1 MPLREYTRDVLPALL
16 DFVEKGSSW
25 GDSTSELGRRTFQE
39 TLAQPGLAP
48 EDNCALLEED
58 GRVQGFC
65 SVFPEIPIARAVI
78 EVKIAA
84 NLAGGLQELEL
95 VRWALGRAKELRA
108 RVVHVCLPESSAQA
122 DTLKSEGFTQVQSYW
137 EMVWRQDSLLLAPV
151 PDGFTVRPFQAGD
164 AALLAEVQNSA
175 FAASWGFCPNT
186 PEQIEYR
193 SSMANTSHQGILFLV
208 RGEMIAGY
216 CWTCLVPVKGNIR
229 GVIGMIGVV
238 PDFRGQ
244 GISHSILLAGM
255 HYLRN
260 LNVSEI
266 GLEVDGSNTPGVRL
280 YTSVGFQKVGERHWF
295 ELELS

>member
-1 MPLREYTRDVLPALL
+1 
-16 DFVEKGSSW
+16 
-25 GDSTSELGRRTFQE
+25 
-39 TLAQPGLAP
+39 
-48 EDNCALLEED
+48 
-58 GRVQGFC
+58 
-65 SVFPEIPIARAVI
+65 
-78 EVKIAA
+78 
-84 NLAGGLQELEL
+84 
-95 VRWALGRAKELRA
+95 
-108 RVVHVCLPESSAQA
+108 
-122 DTLKSEGFTQVQSYW
+122 
-137 EMVWRQDSLLLAPV
+137 MVWRQDSLPVTPV
-151 PDGFTVRPFQAGD
+151 PDGFNVRPFQAGD

-175 FAASWGFCPNT
+175 FAASWGFSPNT

-208 RGEMIAGY
+208 RGENIAGY
-216 CWTCLVPVKGNIR
+216 CWTCMVPVKGNIR

-255 HYLRN
+255 HYLRT